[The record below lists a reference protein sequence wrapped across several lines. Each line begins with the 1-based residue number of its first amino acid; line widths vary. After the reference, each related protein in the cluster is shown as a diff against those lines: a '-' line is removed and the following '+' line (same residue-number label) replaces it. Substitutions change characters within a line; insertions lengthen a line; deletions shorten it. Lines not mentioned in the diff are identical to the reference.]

1 MKTASVYARIDEDL
15 KTQAEAVFARLGI
28 PVSVAINMFYSQ
40 VAMRQAIPFPLS
52 IAPSPI
58 ALEDMT
64 AEQLDRKLEAGYQSA
79 QNGHGRSAS
88 KAFRML
94 EKDFEL

>member
-15 KTQAEAVFARLGI
+15 KAQAEAVFARLGI

-52 IAPSPI
+52 AVPAPP
-58 ALEDMT
+58 ALENLT
-64 AEQLDRKLEAGYQSA
+64 QAQLDRKLEAGYQSA
-79 QNGHGRSAS
+79 QNGQGRPA
-88 KAFRML
+88 AEVFHDL
-94 EKDFEL
+94 EKEFGF

>member
-52 IAPSPI
+52 AVPAPA
-58 ALEDMT
+58 ALEDLT
-64 AEQLDRKLEAGYQSA
+64 TEQLDRKLDAAYQSA
-79 QNGHGRSAS
+79 QNGEGRPAS
-88 KAFRML
+88 TVFHDL
-94 EKDFEL
+94 EKEFGF

>member
-15 KTQAEAVFARLGI
+15 KTQAEAVFSKLGI

-52 IAPSPI
+52 VAPAPASMEELTP
-58 ALEDMT
+58 
-64 AEQLDRKLEAGYQSA
+64 EQLDNKLEAAYRSA
-79 QNGHGRSAS
+79 QNGKGRPAAE
-88 KAFRML
+88 AFRDM
-94 EKDFEL
+94 EKEFGF